1 MSERPDLSLDADEMA
16 SFLAAHTEAVVGEIG
31 PDGYPTARVVPVRFA
46 DGALWLGEGAP
57 APGTAVCAIV
67 DEGATYDDIVAAVV
81 RGHVGDG
88 GRLPLDH
95 VVSFAFAKIP
105 S

>member
-1 MSERPDLSLDADEMA
+1 MSDRPDLALDAAEMA
-16 SFLAAHTEAVVGEIG
+16 AFLAGHTEAVVGEIG
-31 PDGYPTARVVPVRFA
+31 PDGYPTARVVPVHYA
-46 DGALWLGEGAP
+46 DGALWLGAGAP
-57 APGTAVCAIV
+57 ATGTAVCAIV

-81 RGHVGDG
+81 RGEIGTD